1 MGGGSMHYAIAAV
14 WTAARCQLPV
24 TVVVTELVA
33 AGIADRN
40 RPTLINARTVPVGV

>member
-1 MGGGSMHYAIAAV
+1 MHYAIAAL
-14 WTAARCQLPV
+14 WTAARCQIPV
-24 TVVVTELVA
+24 TVVVA

>member
-1 MGGGSMHYAIAAV
+1 MHYAIAAL
-14 WTAARCQLPV
+14 WTAARCQIPV
-24 TVVVTELVA
+24 MVVVTELVA